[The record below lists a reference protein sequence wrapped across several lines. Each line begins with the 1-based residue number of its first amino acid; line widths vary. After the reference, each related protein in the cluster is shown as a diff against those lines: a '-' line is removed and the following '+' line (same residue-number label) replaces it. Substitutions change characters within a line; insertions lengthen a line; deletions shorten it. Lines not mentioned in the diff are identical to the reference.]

1 VVKKISI
8 RNIFKKSKSDTGKSK
23 RSRILIILLIF
34 IVAAGAIYL
43 WGYPLLFPD
52 ISVKPLVTPVTVT
65 TPAPTIVMPKVEV
78 KPVVPVVKEKTEF
91 EIEIEKREQGYENKI
106 FVYEP
111 YEAPSTRNPFQKV
124 RTPTFTEE
132 IVKKEEGEE
141 EKILRFPKPE
151 LPPGTKLSGIID
163 SKDKKIAIIEM
174 SGETYIANL
183 YDILLERCIV
193 KDIKKDEVIIDI
205 NGYLFS
211 LKIGGE
217 DLSDEL

>member
-1 VVKKISI
+1 MRKISI
-8 RNIFKKSKSDTGKSK
+8 RNLFKKSESDTGKSK
-23 RSRILIILLIF
+23 KSRILIILLIF
-34 IVAAGAIYL
+34 ILAAGAIYL

-52 ISVKPLVTPVTVT
+52 ISVKPPVTPVVVT
-65 TPAPTIVMPKVEV
+65 TTAPTIVTPKAEVE
-78 KPVVPVVKEKTEF
+78 PVVPVVKEKTEF
-91 EIEIEKREQGYENKI
+91 EIEMEKREQGYKNKI

-111 YEAPSTRNPFQKV
+111 YEPPSTRNPFQKV
-124 RTPTFTEE
+124 RTSTFTEE

-151 LPPGTKLSGIID
+151 LPPGTILTGIID

-193 KDIKKDEVIIDI
+193 KEIKKDEVIIDI
-205 NGYLFS
+205 NGYFFS

-217 DLSDEL
+217 DTSDEL

>member
-1 VVKKISI
+1 VVKEISI
-8 RNIFKKSKSDTGKSK
+8 RNLFKKSDSG
-23 RSRILIILLIF
+23 RFRLLVIILIIA
-34 IVAAGAIYL
+34 VAAGLIY
-43 WGYPLLFPD
+43 WGYPILFPNS
-52 ISVKPLVTPVTVT
+52 SVKS
-65 TPAPTIVMPKVEV
+65 PATPTIVTKPTPTTVITKPEVE
-78 KPVVPVVKEKTEF
+78 PVEKKKTEF
-91 EIEIEKREQGYENKI
+91 EIEMEERAQGYKDRI

-111 YEAPSTRNPFQKV
+111 YEPPSNRNPFQKV
-124 RTPTFTEE
+124 RTSDFLEE
-132 IVKKEEGEE
+132 PIEKEEGEE

-183 YDILLERCIV
+183 YDIIAERYII
-193 KDIKKDEVIIDI
+193 KEIKKDEVIIDF

-217 DLSDEL
+217 ETLND

>member
-1 VVKKISI
+1 VRKISI
-8 RNIFKKSKSDTGKSK
+8 RNLFKKSESDTGKSK
-23 RSRILIILLIF
+23 KSRILIILLIF

-52 ISVKPLVTPVTVT
+52 ISVKPPVTPVTVT
-65 TPAPTIVMPKVEV
+65 TPAPTIVTPKLEIE
-78 KPVVPVVKEKTEF
+78 PVVPVVKEKTEF
-91 EIEIEKREQGYENKI
+91 EIEMEKREQGYKSKI

-124 RTPTFTEE
+124 RTSTILAEPVTE
-132 IVKKEEGEE
+132 EE

-151 LPPGTKLSGIID
+151 LPPGTILTGIID
-163 SKDKKIAIIEM
+163 SKDNKIAIIEM

-205 NGYLFS
+205 NGYFFS

-217 DLSDEL
+217 DTSDEL